1 MFKNIILGE
10 KLDHII
16 FNSFNSDEVL
26 TNGVSNIEIFLNG
39 NLMSYIIIRSA
50 NETNNSTI

>member
-39 NLMSYIIIRSA
+39 NLMSYIIIRAA

>member
-10 KLDHII
+10 KLDHRI
-16 FNSFNSDEVL
+16 FYSFNSDEVL
-26 TNGVSNIEIFLNG
+26 TNGVSNIEICLNG
-39 NLMSYIIIRSA
+39 NLMSYIIIRAA

>member
-16 FNSFNSDEVL
+16 FNSFNSDEFL
-26 TNGVSNIEIFLNG
+26 TNSVSNIEIFLNG